1 MSSRKAEARS
11 RAERKFFCSDSPHA
25 KTTFRVDARFG
36 ESIVLRRK
44 EKVCTEIEETKR
56 GGKIVGFSGCAVG
69 SLNLTTG
76 ETAWL
81 A

>member
-36 ESIVLRRK
+36 ESIVLSRK
-44 EKVCTEIEETKR
+44 EKVCTEIEKKR
-56 GGKIVGFSGCAVG
+56 GGNIVRFSGCTVG
-69 SLNLTTG
+69 N
-76 ETAWL
+76 
-81 A
+81 